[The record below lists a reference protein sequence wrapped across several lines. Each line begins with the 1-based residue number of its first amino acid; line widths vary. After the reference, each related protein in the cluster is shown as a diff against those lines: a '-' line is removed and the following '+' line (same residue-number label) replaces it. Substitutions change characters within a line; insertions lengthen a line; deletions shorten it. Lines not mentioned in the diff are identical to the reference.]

1 MGTRLVPKSTTIVN
15 GLMSIRTCSI
25 ITCRTR
31 LRQIEANLCGPGRAE
46 ANLCGPGRAE
56 ANLCGPERAEVN
68 LCCPGRAE
76 ANLCGPGRAEANLC
90 GPGRAEANL
99 VFTKK
104 HSRTTYLV
112 ANLVFDVII

>member
-25 ITCRTR
+25 STCSISTCRTR
-31 LRQIEANLCGPGRAE
+31 LRQIE

-76 ANLCGPGRAEANLC
+76 ANLCGPGRAEANL
-90 GPGRAEANL
+90 

-112 ANLVFDVII
+112 ANLFYCCDNLASLKF